1 MATNLKK
8 TTTTRNTSKKT
19 PARKKEGLKL
29 LNTDFTYINFA
40 EKAKEG
46 GRFVMWFVIFAD

>member
-1 MATNLKK
+1 MTMATNLKK
-8 TTTTRNTSKKT
+8 TTTKNTSKKT
-19 PARKKEGLKL
+19 PARKKQEGLKL

-46 GRFVMWFVIFAD
+46 GRFVM